1 MIWKFNYC
9 PLVWEFFTAKSLN
22 KIENLQK
29 RAPQF
34 PYNDYAISYEGLSE
48 KLGKVKMSVNS
59 FRNVCLEI
67 YKEINKLNLELNALF
82 KVTENKRL
90 VRKQYRLNLETPE
103 WN

>member
-1 MIWKFNYC
+1 
-9 PLVWEFFTAKSLN
+9 
-22 KIENLQK
+22 
-29 RAPQF
+29 
-34 PYNDYAISYEGLSE
+34 
-48 KLGKVKMSVNS
+48 MSVNS

-103 WN
+103 